1 KSDNELA
8 QKGRKRLNTGR
19 NQTQVERVFRERTDQ
34 FGESTEWLLSRYRFP
49 KHILLEAIPVHIQ
62 LLSTLGFLATV
73 LEAIISLSP
82 SHIQFPYSIA
92 KQAEIKQGFHAIA
105 AFPNKIGAI
114 DCTHIAI
121 KGPSNKEFNYVNR
134 KGFHSI
140 NVQIICDATLL
151 LLNNSSVGVR
161 HQETAVQDGW
171 PIEDQ
176 GYPLKPWL
184 MTPLANPRTHQEQNY
199 NRAQAVCGGAR
210 TYKMFKIT
218 CPLVQQVKRFMG
230 SYVPTKVCSKNVS
243 VFMYCSSLHLLRSDT
258 VCKAHTAN
266 SDVGEV

>member
-1 KSDNELA
+1 SKIPRTILDILY
-8 QKGRKRLNTGR
+8 K
-19 NQTQVERVFRERTDQ
+19 RVFRERTDQ

-49 KHILLEAIPVHIQ
+49 KHILLELAIPVHIQ
-62 LLSTLGFLATV
+62 LLSTLGFLAT
-73 LEAIISLSP
+73 AIISLSP

-151 LLNNSSVGVR
+151 LLNVVNSSVGVR
-161 HQETAVQDGW
+161 HQET
-171 PIEDQ
+171 

-210 TYKMFKIT
+210 
-218 CPLVQQVKRFMG
+218 
-230 SYVPTKVCSKNVS
+230 
-243 VFMYCSSLHLLRSDT
+243 SST
-258 VCKAHTAN
+258 VCCLLQRLTLFCIVDQLLDVIKN
-266 SDVGEV
+266 SMRNCKYQ

>member
-1 KSDNELA
+1 SKIPRTILDILY
-8 QKGRKRLNTGR
+8 K
-19 NQTQVERVFRERTDQ
+19 RVFRERTDQ

-49 KHILLEAIPVHIQ
+49 KHILLELAIPVHIQ
-62 LLSTLGFLATV
+62 LLSTLGFLAT
-73 LEAIISLSP
+73 AIISLSP

-151 LLNNSSVGVR
+151 LLNVNSSVGVR
-161 HQETAVQDGW
+161 HQETAPEYVLNH
-171 PIEDQ
+171 ISSEDQ

-199 NRAQAVCGGAR
+199 NRAQAVCGGNTFYALLINEPPGPVFTSILR
-210 TYKMFKIT
+210 I
-218 CPLVQQVKRFMG
+218 LSENQLLDVI
-230 SYVPTKVCSKNVS
+230 KNS
-243 VFMYCSSLHLLRSDT
+243 MRN
-258 VCKAHTAN
+258 CKYQ
-266 SDVGEV
+266 

>member
-1 KSDNELA
+1 M
-8 QKGRKRLNTGR
+8 QKLKT
-19 NQTQVERVFRERTDQ
+19 TI
-34 FGESTEWLLSRYRFP
+34 FGESTEWLLSRYQTQRTR
-49 KHILLEAIPVHIQ
+49 AIPVHIQ

-151 LLNNSSVGVR
+151 LLNVVNSSVGVR

-210 TYKMFKIT
+210 
-218 CPLVQQVKRFMG
+218 
-230 SYVPTKVCSKNVS
+230 
-243 VFMYCSSLHLLRSDT
+243 SST
-258 VCKAHTAN
+258 VCCLLQRLTLFCIVDQLLDVIKN
-266 SDVGEV
+266 SMRNCKYQ